1 MNALPV
7 VEYRGKLYFLDRRLN
22 EIRSIKEPWL
32 NISLDDLSMSE
43 LREVSE

>member
-7 VEYRGKLYFLDRRLN
+7 VEYRGELYFLDRRLN

-32 NISLDDLSMSE
+32 SISLDTLSMSE
-43 LREVSE
+43 LTEVV

>member
-7 VEYRGKLYFLDRRLN
+7 VEYRGKFYFLDRRLN